1 MELQLAIDRVKSYEK
16 AKHDEDE
23 WNRIYTERRESIL
36 AYVKDDLEALDEEM
50 KLYLESSRVKLAVAE
65 SVAKSAVLEMGET
78 VKGEATMFVYS
89 KGKTTWDGGKLD
101 GMASIIPQL
110 NDAKKVGEPSV
121 SIRAVK

>member
-1 MELQLAIDRVKSYEK
+1 VELQLALDQVRAYEQ

-23 WNRIYTERRESIL
+23 WDRIYTERREAIL
-36 AYVKDDLEALDEEM
+36 AYVKPDLEALDAEM
-50 KLYLESSRVKLAVAE
+50 ILYLESARKRRAVAE
-65 SVAKSAVLEMGET
+65 SAAKSAVLEMSET
-78 VKGEATMFVYS
+78 VRGEEVMFVWS